1 MRLNIYC
8 GSQFFPPTSSHRP
21 SSGISFSFPSTSFAG
36 RVVSLAETGSLQDG
50 NRPSFH
56 SVLVGNIF
64 HMLPRSVRHYLCP
77 PCQIHHGAWTGA
89 RIIFEISPA
98 RNPRLFCSGSVQRL
112 RNRTRTRKVV
122 QGDVEKNDA
131 SIQGNGENGK
141 GKKLHG
147 GPKKSTQRAGAEE
160 QPAEGP
166 AAAQLRSQ
174 ATGVPKLTAAQ
185 KDELHAFSMFRTKMR
200 HIASKLVPEVAS
212 RPEDLTLNQVLDGLK
227 LKNRMKGFQRG
238 ASRLRSAY
246 PGRSYE
252 DVDNELGVVMPFK
265 SGNKP
270 LSEEAVRIL
279 TALGFL
285 DRRRA
290 SDAVGLHTEASPAPE
305 MTKDVTTPEPHALI
319 IETPKDLLSPSPK
332 LAPATEDHDEE
343 TINAAKSP
351 SRLKQ
356 DTTRKHEVIPRD
368 KDKARIA
375 VMKGDNVREA
385 QADAFSLVPLT
396 AEPTNV
402 PRLSHDLSRVL
413 FNPGVYQLQDPRSR
427 VWNFDPYLGTLMPAS
442 EFNYEAL
449 NKYITSSEDI
459 HLREVALQHT
469 KRYIGST
476 SSMSGVLSHFHFLLS
491 AFRSLNLE
499 NLTRGFKDDGVHFTR
514 LQRGPTAIFLRH
526 KDGVYAVDA
535 DKEYDSANI
544 LMSLGRSMEKL
555 LTLDKDEFERYRRT
569 KDATKDAQ
577 MTATEPE
584 VYHYSGLGEFLLR
597 SQLDAHDPRL
607 PGTGMF
613 DLKTRAVAA
622 VRMMVHNHEVG
633 AGYQIKQ
640 RFGTWESYEREYY
653 DMMRSAF
660 LKYSLQVRMG
670 RMDGIFVAYHN
681 TERLFG
687 FQYVPVSEL
696 DLALHGQSN
705 RILGDQE
712 FSLSIQLLNDIF
724 NEATMKHPGQSLR
737 FHFEARE
744 ATAAS
749 PPYMYIFA
757 EPVTEEEI
765 VEIQN
770 LKKEEIRAFEDRLFN
785 PRRTHRDES
794 GEDEDEA
801 ELEAQSDDAEFTNES
816 DPPPK
821 PASSSTTV
829 AGPSHRSNAANVAFL
844 DSILGMNINEALGSN
859 SSDGR
864 VSQSGGK
871 PAEGASDFHT
881 SAIERSVAESP
892 ITKPFSAWKL
902 NIRNLVNG
910 LPVVRP
916 ENLKEGDTWTL
927 QYTLKP
933 LNDHEARRHYGLCKN
948 RRKATL
954 EAPQDADEAA
964 SFYIRRLISM
974 SRSGAQWRR
983 HLDKLDAQR
992 KQVVL
997 YGDDR

>member
-1 MRLNIYC
+1 MR
-8 GSQFFPPTSSHRP
+8 Q
-21 SSGISFSFPSTSFAG
+21 
-36 RVVSLAETGSLQDG
+36 
-50 NRPSFH
+50 
-56 SVLVGNIF
+56 
-64 HMLPRSVRHYLCP
+64 
-77 PCQIHHGAWTGA
+77 
-89 RIIFEISPA
+89 
-98 RNPRLFCSGSVQRL
+98 
-112 RNRTRTRKVV
+112 
-122 QGDVEKNDA
+122 
-131 SIQGNGENGK
+131 
-141 GKKLHG
+141 
-147 GPKKSTQRAGAEE
+147 
-160 QPAEGP
+160 
-166 AAAQLRSQ
+166 
-174 ATGVPKLTAAQ
+174 
-185 KDELHAFSMFRTKMR
+185 
-200 HIASKLVPEVAS
+200 IASKLVPEVAS
-212 RPEDLTLNQVLDGLK
+212 KTEDLTLDQVLDGLK
-227 LKNRMKGFQRG
+227 LKNKMKGFQQG

-252 DVDNELGVVMPFK
+252 EVDHDLEAVVPFR

-270 LSEEAVRIL
+270 LSKEAARIL

-285 DRRRA
+285 DSRPVL
-290 SDAVGLHTEASPAPE
+290 DPVGLQAETSPTSD
-305 MTKDVTTPEPHALI
+305 MTRTSTTPEPQALI
-319 IETPKDLLSPSPK
+319 VETPKDFLNPPQSIF
-332 LAPATEDHDEE
+332 PATDDPNEE
-343 TINAAKSP
+343 AINAMKVP
-351 SRLKQ
+351 PRLKQ
-356 DTTRKHEVIPRD
+356 DTIRKHEATPEE
-368 KDKARIA
+368 KDKQRIA
-375 VMKGDNVREA
+375 VMQGDNVREA
-385 QADAFSLVPLT
+385 MADAFSLVPLT
-396 AEPTNV
+396 EEPTNV

-535 DKEYDSANI
+535 DKEFDSANI

-569 KDATKDAQ
+569 KDAAKDPQ
-577 MTATEPE
+577 MPATEPE

-633 AGYQIKQ
+633 AGYQIKE

-744 ATAAS
+744 ATAVS

-757 EPVTEEEI
+757 EPVTEDEI

-785 PRRTHRDES
+785 PRRTHGYEDAHDE
-794 GEDEDEA
+794 EETEPEA
-801 ELEAQSDDAEFTNES
+801 ESEDVDSTN
-816 DPPPK
+816 D
-821 PASSSTTV
+821 STIV
-829 AGPSHRSNAANVAFL
+829 ADSPRRSNAANVAFL
-844 DSILGMNINEALGSN
+844 DSIMGMNINEALGSK
-859 SSDGR
+859 SIEGR
-864 VSQSGGK
+864 ASQMGGK
-871 PAEGASDFHT
+871 HT
-881 SAIERSVAESP
+881 SAIEGTAAESP
-892 ITKPFSAWKL
+892 MLKPFSGWKL

-916 ENLKEGDTWTL
+916 ENFKEGDSWKL
-927 QYTLKP
+927 QYTLRP
-933 LNDHEARRHYGLCKN
+933 LSDHEARRHYTLCKN

-954 EAPQDADEAA
+954 EAPQDTDEAA

-992 KQVVL
+992 KRVVL

>member
-1 MRLNIYC
+1 MSNQLQCLDWRKNYLQDLTWSKSTTILLQQ
-8 GSQFFPPTSSHRP
+8 S
-21 SSGISFSFPSTSFAG
+21 STSP
-36 RVVSLAETGSLQDG
+36 E
-50 NRPSFH
+50 PS
-56 SVLVGNIF
+56 
-64 HMLPRSVRHYLCP
+64 P
-77 PCQIHHGAWTGA
+77 
-89 RIIFEISPA
+89 E
-98 RNPRLFCSGSVQRL
+98 
-112 RNRTRTRKVV
+112 
-122 QGDVEKNDA
+122 DA
-131 SIQGNGENGK
+131 K

-147 GPKKSTQRAGAEE
+147 GRKELAQKKGVEDLSAEAPVAARLLSRADRV
-160 QPAEGP
+160 
-166 AAAQLRSQ
+166 L
-174 ATGVPKLTAAQ
+174 KLTAAQ
-185 KDELHAFSMFRTKMR
+185 KDELYALSMFRAKMR
-200 HIASKLVPEVAS
+200 HVASKLIPEVAS
-212 RPEDLTLNQVLDGLK
+212 RTQDLTIDQVLDGLN
-227 LKNRMKGFQRG
+227 LKSKMKGFKRG
-238 ASRLRSAY
+238 ASKLRSAY
-246 PGRSYE
+246 PGHSYE
-252 DVDNELGVVMPFK
+252 EVDSDLGVIMPFK
-265 SGNKP
+265 SGKKP
-270 LSEEAVRIL
+270 LSEEAARIL

-285 DRRRA
+285 NGGGV
-290 SDAVGLHTEASPAPE
+290 SDGVGQHAEASPVPE
-305 MTKDVTTPEPHALI
+305 KPKGAMAPEPHALI
-319 IETPKDLLSPSPK
+319 IDTPKELLSSPK
-332 LAPATEDHDEE
+332 EIAPAAKDHSEE
-343 TINAAKSP
+343 TIRAAKIAP
-351 SRLKQ
+351 KVKQ
-356 DTTRKHEVIPRD
+356 ETIQKHDLVPRE
-368 KDKARIA
+368 KDKAKIA
-375 VMKGDNVREA
+375 DMKGDNVREVKG
-385 QADAFSLVPLT
+385 DTFSLVPLT

-442 EFNYEAL
+442 EFNYDAL
-449 NKYITSSEDI
+449 NKYITSSEDS
-459 HLREVALQHT
+459 HLREVALKHT

-491 AFRSLNLE
+491 AFRNLNLE

-535 DKEYDSANI
+535 DKEFDSANI

-569 KDATKDAQ
+569 TDAAKDAQ
-577 MTATEPE
+577 LPTTEPE

-696 DLALHGQSN
+696 DLALHGQTN

-770 LKKEEIRAFEDRLFN
+770 LKKEEIRAFEERLFN
-785 PRRTHRDES
+785 PRRTQGPE
-794 GEDEDEA
+794 GAQDEDEI
-801 ELEAQSDDAEFTNES
+801 ELEAKPDDAETANES
-816 DPPPK
+816 DASVKPPS
-821 PASSSTTV
+821 ASNPNP
-829 AGPSHRSNAANVAFL
+829 GPSHGSNAANVAFL
-844 DSILGMNINEALGSN
+844 DSILGMNISEALGSKTIAG
-859 SSDGR
+859 S

-871 PAEGASDFHT
+871 PGQGASDCHPPD
-881 SAIERSVAESP
+881 IDGSVAEP
-892 ITKPFSAWKL
+892 PMRKPLSAWKL

-916 ENLKEGDTWTL
+916 GNLKEGDTWKL

-933 LNDHEARRHYGLCKN
+933 LSDHEARRHYTLCKN

-983 HLDKLDAQR
+983 HLDELDAQR
-992 KQVVL
+992 KRVVL
-997 YGDDR
+997 YGDER

>member
-1 MRLNIYC
+1 
-8 GSQFFPPTSSHRP
+8 
-21 SSGISFSFPSTSFAG
+21 
-36 RVVSLAETGSLQDG
+36 
-50 NRPSFH
+50 
-56 SVLVGNIF
+56 
-64 HMLPRSVRHYLCP
+64 MLPRSVRHYICP
-77 PCQIHHGAWTGA
+77 PCQIKHGAWTGV
-89 RIIFEISPA
+89 RISLETSPTQTS
-98 RNPRLFCSGSVQRL
+98 RFLCSTTVQSL
-112 RNRTRTRKVV
+112 RNRNRAR
-122 QGDVEKNDA
+122 QGASGDVESQEA
-131 SIQGNGENGK
+131 SIQTDGENGN
-141 GKKLHG
+141 GKASHG
-147 GPKKSTQRAGAEE
+147 GRKKSSQKPGA
-160 QPAEGP
+160 QGQATGKP
-166 AAAQLRSQ
+166 AAARSRSLGDR
-174 ATGVPKLTAAQ
+174 APRKLTAVQ
-185 KDELHAFSMFRTKMR
+185 KNELNAFSMFRAKMR
-200 HIASKLVPEVAS
+200 KIASKLIPEVAS
-212 RPEDLTLNQVLDGLK
+212 RTEDLTLDQVLDGSELK
-227 LKNRMKGFQRG
+227 RKGFKRR

-252 DVDNELGVVMPFK
+252 EVDNDLGAVMPFK
-265 SGNKP
+265 SGKKP
-270 LSEEAVRIL
+270 LSDEAARVL
-279 TALGFL
+279 AALGLL
-285 DRRRA
+285 DGRA
-290 SDAVGLHTEASPAPE
+290 VTDPSGQQAEASSAPE
-305 MTKDVTTPEPHALI
+305 VTQSAANPNPQALMV
-319 IETPKDLLSPSPK
+319 ETPKDLLNPPSMI
-332 LAPATEDHDEE
+332 APPAEEHDEG
-343 TINAAKSP
+343 TISASNVLP
-351 SRLKQ
+351 TPKQ
-356 DTTRKHEVIPRD
+356 DPIRKHEVIPQQ
-368 KDKARIA
+368 KEKARIA

-385 QADAFSLVPLT
+385 KADAFSLVPLM
-396 AEPTNV
+396 AEPTTV

-442 EFNYEAL
+442 EFNYDAL
-449 NKYITSSEDI
+449 NKYITSSEDTN
-459 HLREVALQHT
+459 LREVALQHT

-491 AFRSLNLE
+491 GFRGLNLE

-535 DKEYDSANI
+535 DKEFDSANI

-555 LTLDKDEFERYRRT
+555 LTLDKEEFERYRRT
-569 KDATKDAQ
+569 KDAAKESP
-577 MTATEPE
+577 MPSTEPE

-633 AGYQIKQ
+633 AGYQIKE

-687 FQYVPVSEL
+687 FQYVPISEL
-696 DLALHGQSN
+696 DLALHGQSD
-705 RILGDQE
+705 RILGDRE

-724 NEATMKHPGQSLR
+724 NEATKKHPGQSLR

-744 ATAAS
+744 ATTAS
-749 PPYMYIFA
+749 PPYMYVFA

-785 PRRTHRDES
+785 PRRSRSHESDEY
-794 GEDEDEA
+794 EDEEEDET
-801 ELEAQSDDAEFTNES
+801 ELEAES
-816 DPPPK
+816 DEGKSNAPLA
-821 PASSSTTV
+821 PASPATTTGV
-829 AGPSHRSNAANVAFL
+829 PAHGSNAANVAFL
-844 DSILGMNINEALGSN
+844 DSILGMNIHDALGAK
-859 SSDGR
+859 SSDGT
-864 VSQSGGK
+864 
-871 PAEGASDFHT
+871 ADFH
-881 SAIERSVAESP
+881 SAAIEGSAAQSP
-892 ITKPFSAWKL
+892 TLKPFSAWKL
-902 NIRNLVNG
+902 HIRNLVNG

-933 LNDHEARRHYGLCKN
+933 LADHEARRHYGLCKN

-992 KQVVL
+992 KRVVL

>member
-1 MRLNIYC
+1 
-8 GSQFFPPTSSHRP
+8 
-21 SSGISFSFPSTSFAG
+21 
-36 RVVSLAETGSLQDG
+36 
-50 NRPSFH
+50 
-56 SVLVGNIF
+56 
-64 HMLPRSVRHYLCP
+64 MLPRSVRHCICP
-77 PCQIHHGAWTGA
+77 PCQFNYGARTGA
-89 RIIFEISPA
+89 RVSFAISPTQ
-98 RNPRLFCSGSVQRL
+98 NPRLFCSSSVQRL
-112 RNRTRTRKVV
+112 RNRTRIRKVV
-122 QGDVEKNDA
+122 QGDAERQGA
-131 SIQGNGENGK
+131 SIQENGEDAK
-141 GKKLHG
+141 GKKAHG
-147 GPKKSTQRAGAEE
+147 GRKNSTQKPRAQG
-160 QPAEGP
+160 QLAEGP
-166 AAAQLRSQ
+166 AAAQLRST
-174 ATGVPKLTAAQ
+174 ADHALTPAQ
-185 KDELHAFSMFRTKMR
+185 KDELYAYARFRTKMR
-200 HIASKLVPEVAS
+200 RTASKLIPNVAS
-212 RPEDLTLNQVLDGLK
+212 GTQDLTIDEVLDRL
-227 LKNRMKGFQRG
+227 Q
-238 ASRLRSAY
+238 LRSRWTGFNRGVAKLRSVY
-246 PGRSYE
+246 SGRSYE
-252 DVDNELGVVMPFK
+252 EVDNDLGLVVPLLG
-265 SGNKP
+265 SGNQP
-270 LSEEAVRIL
+270 LSDEAARIL
-279 TALGFL
+279 SALGLL
-285 DRRRA
+285 DSSLV
-290 SDAVGLHTEASPAPE
+290 SDPVGPHAEASPASE
-305 MTKDVTTPEPHALI
+305 MTRGPPTPEPHALS
-319 IETPKDLLSPSPK
+319 IETSNSLLRPFRK
-332 LAPATEDHDEE
+332 VVPATEDHNED
-343 TINAAKSP
+343 IIIAGKIP
-351 SRLKQ
+351 QRLRQ
-356 DTTRKHEVIPRD
+356 DTTRRHEVMPQEKD
-368 KDKARIA
+368 KDRIA
-375 VMKGDNVREA
+375 LMIGDSVREA
-385 QADAFSLVPLT
+385 MGDAFSLVPLT
-396 AEPTNV
+396 SEPPNV

-499 NLTRGFKDDGVHFTR
+499 TLTRGFKDDGVHFTR

-535 DKEYDSANI
+535 DKEFDSANI

-569 KDATKDAQ
+569 KDADKGEQ
-577 MTATEPE
+577 MPATEPE

-687 FQYVPVSEL
+687 FQYVPISEL

-705 RILGDQE
+705 QTLGDQE
-712 FSLSIQLLNDIF
+712 FSLSIQLLNNIF
-724 NEATMKHPGQSLR
+724 NEATMKHPGRSLR

-744 ATAAS
+744 ATATS

-770 LKKEEIRAFEDRLFN
+770 LKKEEIRAFEERLFN
-785 PRRTHRDES
+785 PRQTQEHES
-794 GEDEDEA
+794 AHDEDET
-801 ELEAQSDDAEFTNES
+801 ELEAESDDAGSNNES
-816 DPPPK
+816 DSSPK
-821 PASSSTTV
+821 PVTPSTRT
-829 AGPSHRSNAANVAFL
+829 ADPSGRSNAANVAFL
-844 DSILGMNINEALGSN
+844 DSILGMNINEALGSKPG
-859 SSDGR
+859 DDD
-864 VSQSGGK
+864 VSQSRGK
-871 PAEGASDFHT
+871 PEEGTSDFHT
-881 SAIERSVAESP
+881 SALEGSIAGSQML
-892 ITKPFSAWKL
+892 KPLSAWKL

-916 ENLKEGDTWTL
+916 ENLKEGDTWKL

-933 LNDHEARRHYGLCKN
+933 LSDHQARRHYALCKN
-948 RRKATL
+948 RRKASL

-964 SFYIRRLISM
+964 SFYIRRLVSM

-992 KQVVL
+992 KRVVL